1 MAEEPFLRKVPLF
14 MEFDADELAAIGPLF
29 REHGYE
35 PGALI
40 LEEGMSNRALH
51 VVRRGRV
58 RVSRHLEDD
67 EVTLCD
73 LTEGQTF
80 GELSIVEDG
89 VTTAR
94 LRAIPD
100 TTILSISMNELARFI
115 NEHPRAGVKFW
126 RALSLDLRKR
136 LLQTNDVVR
145 NYFEINKAIVENAT
159 FREAYAL
166 CNR

>member
-1 MAEEPFLRKVPLF
+1 MTEESFLRKVPLF
-14 MEFDADELAAIGPLF
+14 IEFETEELEAIEPLF
-29 REHGYE
+29 REHGYA
-35 PGALI
+35 PGSLI
-40 LEEGMSNRALH
+40 LDEGTSNRALH
-51 VVRRGRV
+51 VVRSGRV
-58 RVSRHLEDD
+58 RVSRHLDSD

-94 LRAIPD
+94 LRAIPE
-100 TTILSISMNELARFI
+100 TKILSISMNDLAGFI
-115 NEHPRAGVKFW
+115 SGHPEAGVKFW
-126 RALSLDLRKR
+126 RALALDLRKR
-136 LLQTNDVVR
+136 LLQTNDMVR
-145 NYFEINKAIVENAT
+145 NYFEINRAIIENPT